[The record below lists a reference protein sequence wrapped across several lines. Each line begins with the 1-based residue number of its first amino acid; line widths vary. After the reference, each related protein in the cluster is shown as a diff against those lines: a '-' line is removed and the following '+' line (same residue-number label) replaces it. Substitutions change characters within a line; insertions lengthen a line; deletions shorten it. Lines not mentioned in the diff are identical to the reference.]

1 VQAGSTAVFLA
12 VLVAATVSIV
22 AGLLMPHTK
31 AEDVAHGG
39 PDAAPS
45 DGEPDR
51 ESHREPDREP
61 DLSAD
66 PVT

>member
-1 VQAGSTAVFLA
+1 VQAGSSAVFLA

-31 AEDVAHGG
+31 AEDVVHGG
-39 PDAAPS
+39 PDA
-45 DGEPDR
+45 GEPDQ
-51 ESHREPDREP
+51 EPHREPDREP

>member
-1 VQAGSTAVFLA
+1 M
-12 VLVAATVSIV
+12 
-22 AGLLMPHTK
+22 LMPHTT
-31 AEDVAHGG
+31 AVDVAHGG

-45 DGEPDR
+45 DGEPYR